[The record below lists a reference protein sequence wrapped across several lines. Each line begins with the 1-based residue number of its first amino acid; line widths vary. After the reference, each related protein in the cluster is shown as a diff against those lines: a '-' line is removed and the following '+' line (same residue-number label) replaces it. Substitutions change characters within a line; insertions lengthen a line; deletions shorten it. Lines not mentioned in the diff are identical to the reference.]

1 MRPYLY
7 HFFFCRNTMKWIT
20 DLWSHDF
27 SWMTTKPLFA
37 KVAMIIVLVLALL
50 AFLSWIVGMLLFA
63 YDKWFRKP

>member
-1 MRPYLY
+1 
-7 HFFFCRNTMKWIT
+7 MKWIS
-20 DLWSHDF
+20 DLWNHDF